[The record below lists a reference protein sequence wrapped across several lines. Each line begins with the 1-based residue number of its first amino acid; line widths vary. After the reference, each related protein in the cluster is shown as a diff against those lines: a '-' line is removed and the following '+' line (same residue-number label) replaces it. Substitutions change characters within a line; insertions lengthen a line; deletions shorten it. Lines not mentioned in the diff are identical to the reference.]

1 MVQGAEEIEGVDEAT
16 LAGWD
21 EALTELTAR
30 VQGGEALQDVMN
42 VSDEYVAYAE
52 YQAYQLYR
60 YGRLDR
66 AEVLAKGLVAL
77 NPQRA
82 YPVLLLGEIALK
94 GRDYIQALDL
104 FAAAAQLDP
113 ENPEPA
119 TKLAEALLRLGDHV
133 KALEVI
139 DQIEAMGLAEDHAL
153 LQRARVL
160 ARVAGRQS

>member
-1 MVQGAEEIEGVDEAT
+1 MVQAETLPEEQWTEEQVLADMRDAAARMEEGET
-16 LAGWD
+16 LQQIL
-21 EALTELTAR
+21 E
-30 VQGGEALQDVMN
+30 
-42 VSDEYVAYAE
+42 VSDEYVAYTE
-52 YQAYQLYR
+52 YQAYKLYS
-60 YGRLDR
+60 YGRLDK
-66 AEVLAKGLVAL
+66 AEVLARGLVAL
-77 NPQRA
+77 NPARA

-104 FAAAAQLDP
+104 FAAATQLDP

>member
-1 MVQGAEEIEGVDEAT
+1 MVQESVVDGVDEAT

-21 EALTELTAR
+21 EVLSEMAER
-30 VQGGEALQDVMN
+30 VEEGEALQDVMN
-42 VSDEYVAYAE
+42 VSEEYVAYAE
-52 YQAYQLYR
+52 YQAYKLYS
-60 YGRLDR
+60 YGRLDK
-66 AEVLAKGLVAL
+66 AEVLARGLVAL
-77 NPQRA
+77 NPARA

-139 DQIEAMGLAEDHAL
+139 EQIEAMGLAEDHAL